1 MKPFKIINI
10 FGKYYSE
17 AYKKHV
23 VIANVLNGDGNKIL
37 SIHFFFESDF
47 CARRLKV
54 GDEVLYGKYS
64 GTEINVDT
72 KIYLMMRQSDILAV
86 VK

>member
-17 AYKKHV
+17 VYKKYV
-23 VIANVLNGDGNKIL
+23 VIANVLNGDGDKTL

-47 CARRLKV
+47 YARRLKV
-54 GDEVLYGKYS
+54 GDEVDGSAVEY
-64 GTEINVDT
+64 
-72 KIYLMMRQSDILAV
+72 KIKRYR
-86 VK
+86 

>member
-17 AYKKHV
+17 VYKKYV
-23 VIANVLNGDGNKIL
+23 VIANVLNSDGNKIL

-47 CARRLKV
+47 YARRLKV
-54 GDEVLYGKYS
+54 GDEVDGDKVEYKIKKY
-64 GTEINVDT
+64 I
-72 KIYLMMRQSDILAV
+72 
-86 VK
+86 

>member
-1 MKPFKIINI
+1 MQKMKPFKIINI

-17 AYKKHV
+17 VYKKYV

-37 SIHFFFESDF
+37 SIHFFFETDF

-54 GDEVLYGKYS
+54 GDEVDGNTVEY
-64 GTEINVDT
+64 
-72 KIYLMMRQSDILAV
+72 KIKRYR
-86 VK
+86 